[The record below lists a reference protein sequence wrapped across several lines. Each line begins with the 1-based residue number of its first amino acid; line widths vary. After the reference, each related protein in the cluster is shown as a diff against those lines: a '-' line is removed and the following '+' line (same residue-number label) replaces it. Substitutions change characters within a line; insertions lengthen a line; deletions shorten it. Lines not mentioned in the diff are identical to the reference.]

1 MLRVENK
8 QRSDAVKECVG
19 GGVGREVDFKVPGL
33 EELLGKMLPF
43 TGSWKMVN

>member
-8 QRSDAVKECVG
+8 QRSDAVKGCVCG
-19 GGVGREVDFKVPGL
+19 GGEVDFKVPGL

-43 TGSWKMVN
+43 TGSWEMVN

>member
-1 MLRVENK
+1 M
-8 QRSDAVKECVG
+8 
-19 GGVGREVDFKVPGL
+19 GVGREVDFKVPGL

>member
-1 MLRVENK
+1 MRRVENK
-8 QRSDAVKECVG
+8 QRSDAVEGCVG
-19 GGVGREVDFKVPGL
+19 GGEAGEVDFKVPGL